1 MIHNQVERTNEPQNN
16 GDRHHSPP
24 PLHQKGR
31 QIDPSPR
38 RKRGMRT
45 HENPAPHQ
53 ITTHNRTGQ
62 PDLSPPQGARTNFR
76 REDPRVQPGR
86 AGRSPDTDLGKK
98 TTETKRSGRSPRAD
112 RARARRDLGG
122 RGGVA
127 SVTSRLDRGETDYG
141 GGGGEV
147 ANGCD
152 AEGGEEGRGGP

>member
-1 MIHNQVERTNEPQNN
+1 MLTMIHNQVERTNEPQNN

-98 TTETKRSGRSPRAD
+98 NDGDEEKWALTESRSRARTTGSGGPRRRRVGDEPAGSGRDGLWRWWW
-112 RARARRDLGG
+112 
-122 RGGVA
+122 
-127 SVTSRLDRGETDYG
+127 
-141 GGGGEV
+141 
-147 ANGCD
+147 
-152 AEGGEEGRGGP
+152 